1 MDRRETIGTIKV
13 EGTYLYI
20 GKITAKQLADQY
32 GTPIYVY
39 DKEVLLNNYERL
51 KKSIKYRD
59 LEVLYSCKA
68 NNNIDILKVL
78 KEEGSGLDVVS
89 PFEALL
95 GVKLGFQKDKI
106 LFTGNNV
113 SNEEMKFLKEL
124 GILINIDSISQL
136 KRYGIMFPGTDIS
149 IRINPG
155 IGYGHH
161 EYAKTGGLTK
171 FGIYLN
177 EIETA
182 KEYVMKYNLRIRGI
196 HIHIG
201 SGILQTDP
209 YISALNILLKIAN
222 EFKDLEF
229 IDLGG
234 GLGIPYRPGEE
245 KFDLGDFGEKVS
257 SILEDF
263 SRKHGHVKLRIEPG
277 RYIVGSCGV
286 LLVRVV
292 SIKDVSLNGKRKIFI
307 GVDSGMNHLIRP
319 SLYGSYHEIIDVT
332 KASDEKEIVADI
344 VGNICETGDFLA
356 LDRPMPKVEEGD
368 VLAVM
373 DAGAYGYSMSSN
385 YNLRPR
391 PAEIFVDGSTAKV
404 SRRRETFEDL
414 LSTFAV

>member
-1 MDRRETIGTIKV
+1 M
-13 EGTYLYI
+13 

-177 EIETA
+177 EIEAA

>member
-1 MDRRETIGTIKV
+1 M
-13 EGTYLYI
+13 
-20 GKITAKQLADQY
+20 
-32 GTPIYVY
+32 
-39 DKEVLLNNYERL
+39 LLNNYERL

-177 EIETA
+177 EIEAA

-263 SRKHGHVKLRIEPG
+263 SRKHGHVKLR
-277 RYIVGSCGV
+277 
-286 LLVRVV
+286 
-292 SIKDVSLNGKRKIFI
+292 
-307 GVDSGMNHLIRP
+307 
-319 SLYGSYHEIIDVT
+319 
-332 KASDEKEIVADI
+332 
-344 VGNICETGDFLA
+344 
-356 LDRPMPKVEEGD
+356 
-368 VLAVM
+368 
-373 DAGAYGYSMSSN
+373 
-385 YNLRPR
+385 
-391 PAEIFVDGSTAKV
+391 
-404 SRRRETFEDL
+404 
-414 LSTFAV
+414 

>member
-1 MDRRETIGTIKV
+1 M
-13 EGTYLYI
+13 
-20 GKITAKQLADQY
+20 
-32 GTPIYVY
+32 
-39 DKEVLLNNYERL
+39 LLNNYERL

-177 EIETA
+177 EIEAA

>member
-1 MDRRETIGTIKV
+1 M
-13 EGTYLYI
+13 

>member
-1 MDRRETIGTIKV
+1 MDRREAIGTIKV

-177 EIETA
+177 EIEAA